1 VRHAA
6 NGGFSGGAELLLG
19 KCLFF
24 GKLIRL
30 AQLGLD
36 LR

>member
-1 VRHAA
+1 MHAN
-6 NGGFSGGAELLLG
+6 NGGHFSTAELLLG